1 MKVDS
6 LSPWSYYLRYYSYY
20 HHPQFYYHATILR
33 YLFCNLFIPIRASK
47 LLDQIKRYF
56 CEQRKRFPTERY
68 YQSR

>member
-33 YLFCNLFIPIRASK
+33 YLFCNLFIP
-47 LLDQIKRYF
+47 LDIFQVARSDQTLF
-56 CEQRKRFPTERY
+56 L
-68 YQSR
+68 